1 MYHSAVLKVFIFLR
15 PCFCLLCIPAAS
27 ASGNILRDVRKKLGY
42 FTASDIDLTFR
53 PDLEPPKPLPGVGIS
68 CVGAVPL
75 IINLNM
81 KLAPRSPRKEVIKIT
96 QSIRVPQLVESLT
109 LSHEGGA
116 LEIAC
121 NLRNTC
127 KYSVSEVMENAYK
140 KAKELGESSN
150 ML

>member
-1 MYHSAVLKVFIFLR
+1 MG
-15 PCFCLLCIPAAS
+15 PC
-27 ASGNILRDVRKKLGY
+27 
-42 FTASDIDLTFR
+42 
-53 PDLEPPKPLPGVGIS
+53 VGIS

-81 KLAPRSPRKEVIKIT
+81 KLAPQSPRKEGIKIT

-140 KAKELGESSN
+140 KAKELDLEITSYYTTGPTELELVELFHEKHMTISTQGKF
-150 ML
+150 